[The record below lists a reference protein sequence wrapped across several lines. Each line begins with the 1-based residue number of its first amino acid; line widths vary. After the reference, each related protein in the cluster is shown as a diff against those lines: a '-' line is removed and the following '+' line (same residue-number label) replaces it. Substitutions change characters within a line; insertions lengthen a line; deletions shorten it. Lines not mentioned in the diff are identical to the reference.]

1 MIDFRFIM
9 FINIAGMALGALAGN
24 ICMTTLNGFLFI
36 GMILLGKE

>member
-9 FINIAGMALGALAGN
+9 FINIVGMALGALAGN

-36 GMILLGKE
+36 GMILLEKR